1 MKHSKMSRQF
11 NGVFACIKKKKAQFA
26 LFRIRGTGPLNL
38 PVARSLEGSIYSLL
52 RIAEQAIP

>member
-1 MKHSKMSRQF
+1 MSRQF